1 MASSP
6 LSETTKG
13 NASEGEQRE
22 ESTDK
27 GAGEVSRANRPSSAP
42 PRQVLGNPGKLW
54 PACPPGDGRMDG
66 QLDEWMDG
74 RYMDDGWMG
83 EWMDRGMDEWM
94 DGWTDGRVNG

>member
-1 MASSP
+1 M
-6 LSETTKG
+6 
-13 NASEGEQRE
+13 
-22 ESTDK
+22 
-27 GAGEVSRANRPSSAP
+27 GAVR
-42 PRQVLGNPGKLW
+42 W
-54 PACPPGDGRMDG
+54 GDGRMDG